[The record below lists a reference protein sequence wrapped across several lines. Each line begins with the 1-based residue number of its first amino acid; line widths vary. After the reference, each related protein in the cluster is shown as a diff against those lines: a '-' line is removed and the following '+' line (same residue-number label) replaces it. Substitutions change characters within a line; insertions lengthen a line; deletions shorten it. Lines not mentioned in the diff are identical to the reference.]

1 MSNNT
6 TNIDDLPEN
15 VQMVSDE
22 NNVKMD
28 FSLASIEE
36 NRNKELLDL
45 NNNTQ
50 NQTQNQTQTQ
60 NQRATVN
67 NQEIMNKVVTDIQNV
82 SQNGPLQLP
91 SKHISQDQI
100 HLTQD
105 VESIPNFV
113 PSNTND
119 YITQHETTQSVINKH
134 INNNN
139 NNTSN
144 LDYIYNEL
152 QIPILIGVLYFTF
165 QLPIVRTNVYKFLPM
180 LLNKEGNS
188 TGMGYIINS
197 ILFALT
203 YYGISKCVNYLSI

>member
-1 MSNNT
+1 MSNT

-50 NQTQNQTQTQ
+50 NKNQP
-60 NQRATVN
+60 ATVN
-67 NQEIMNKVVTDIQNV
+67 NQEIMNKVVTDIQTA

-105 VESIPNFV
+105 VETIPNFV
-113 PSNTND
+113 PNNTND

-139 NNTSN
+139 NNNSN

-188 TGMGYIINS
+188 TGIGYIINS